1 MNSHFSRRV
10 VSATK
15 AARRPADQRMMGRAH
30 QRPAPRPF
38 PAGRVS
44 RGPVAG
50 LVAGISLL
58 AAPAIAQEAPQLTTD
73 NLWTFRQLSAPEWS
87 PNGQRIAFTVGEG
100 ETNSSAI
107 FIADVD
113 GTVRRLS
120 LRRTDDPDRSGEP
133 VMRTLLPEPWTPDG
147 GTLLYLAGGDIR
159 AADAGTGAARTLV
172 DFGATSPGYTPQQY
186 FNGPDP
192 VLSPDGSKLAYI
204 RESELWVLDLKGGGV
219 RQLTSSHG
227 EGWHNLQPRWSP
239 DGTKILYT
247 AQATDEQRRFRY
259 TDFSG
264 LIIGV
269 RFTLIGYGRVRLGVI
284 PATGGETTWL
294 GPPEGERYSLR
305 GGSGAYWSPDGNSV
319 AINWLSLDHTAREI
333 RIASPAT
340 GEVRTIWREEVDAW
354 ISPLAIWVA
363 WSPDSRRL
371 LFTSERTD
379 WNHVYTIDARADDPR
394 PLQITSGDFT
404 VTSNQVYDRFEVT
417 PVWSRGGRTILFP
430 SNEAGTPERHL
441 YEVPAAGGEWRRVTP
456 LPGVNLSSTPSPD
469 GSRVAYLH
477 SNHTALPE
485 LYVQEVDSDDP
496 LQLTSLAVP
505 AWLEEYRLRT
515 PEIVRFPSPD
525 DGSAVTGRI
534 FRPHGFD
541 AARKYPAVVFV
552 HGAGYAQSVFRG
564 WMRLDQTAFNRYLAQ
579 AGYVVLDV
587 DFRGSAGYGRKFRM
601 DVFDRL
607 GDVDVAD
614 VLGGVEFLRGLG
626 YVDMDRIGIWGH
638 SYGGFMVASALLR
651 SPETFAVG
659 VSSAP
664 VTDWERFFYL
674 APGYNEEHFGFPWEN
689 PEGTRRGSPITYAA
703 NLVRP
708 MLILSGIQ
716 DTMHL
721 DAAALV
727 NELLA
732 HGRTTFEWIFYPD
745 EAHGIQGPRARSDYY
760 RRIAEYLDRYLREE
774 PAER

>member
-1 MNSHFSRRV
+1 MMAATIVRGGR
-10 VSATK
+10 SAWRPFC
-15 AARRPADQRMMGRAH
+15 ALLERPASLA
-30 QRPAPRPF
+30 
-38 PAGRVS
+38 
-44 RGPVAG
+44 VA
-50 LVAGISLL
+50 ALL
-58 AAPAIAQEAPQLTTD
+58 AAGAGEATAQDGPRLTTD

-87 PNGQRIAFTVGEG
+87 PDGGTIAFTLTEG

-107 FIADVD
+107 YVVD
-113 GTVRRLS
+113 LEGEVRRLD
-120 LRRTDDPDRSGEP
+120 LPGGDVT
-133 VMRTLLPEPWTPDG
+133 RTLLPEPWTPDG
-147 GTLLYLAGGDIR
+147 NTLLYLAGGDIQ
-159 AADAGTGAARTLV
+159 AADVAGGSSRTVV

-192 VLSPDGSKLAYI
+192 VLSPDGSRLAYI
-204 RESELWVLDLKGGGV
+204 RESELWVLELTDGGV

-239 DGTKILYT
+239 DGARILYT

-269 RFTLIGYGRVRLGVI
+269 DFTLIGYGRVRLGVI
-284 PATGGETTWL
+284 PAEGGETTWL
-294 GPPEGERYSLR
+294 GPPDGERYSLR
-305 GGSGAYWSPDGNSV
+305 GGSQAHWSPDGRSV

-333 RIASPAT
+333 RIASPET
-340 GEVRTIWREEVDAW
+340 GEVRTIWREEVEAW
-354 ISPLAIWVA
+354 ISPLAIWIR
-363 WSPDSRRL
+363 WSPDSRQL
-371 LFTSERTD
+371 LFTSERDD
-379 WNHVYTIDARADDPR
+379 WNHVHVIDADGALHEPVQ
-394 PLQITSGDFT
+394 LTSGDFT
-404 VTSNQVYDRFEVT
+404 VTSNQVYDRFEIT
-417 PVWSRGGRTILFP
+417 PMWARGGRTILFP

-441 YEVPAAGGEWRRVTP
+441 YEVPVEGGEWRRVTP

-469 GSRVAYLH
+469 GSRVAYLY
-477 SNHTALPE
+477 SNLTALPE
-485 LYVQEVDSDDP
+485 LYVQEIDADQP
-496 LQLTSLAVP
+496 RRLTSLAIP
-505 AWLEEYRLRT
+505 EPLAGYRFRE
-515 PEIVRFPSPD
+515 PEIVRFPSAA
-525 DGSAVTGRI
+525 DGAAVTARVY
-534 FRPHGFD
+534 RPDGLD
-541 AARKYPAVVFV
+541 PARKYPAVVFV
-552 HGAGYAQSVFRG
+552 HGAGYAQSVFAG
-564 WMRLDQTAFNRYLAQ
+564 WMRLDQSAFNRYLAQ
-579 AGYVVLDV
+579 EGYVVLDV

-607 GDVDVAD
+607 GDIDVAD
-614 VLGGVEFLRGLG
+614 VLGGVEYLRGLG
-626 YVDMDRIGIWGH
+626 YVDMDRIGTWGH
-638 SYGGFMVASALLR
+638 SYGGFMVASSMLR
-651 SPETFAVG
+651 SPETFAAG

-689 PEGTRRGSPITYAA
+689 PEGTRRGSPITYAE

-745 EAHGIQGPRARSDYY
+745 EAHGIRGPRARSDYY
-760 RRIAEYLDRYLREE
+760 RRIAEYLDRYLKAGPTAASDR
-774 PAER
+774 

>member
-1 MNSHFSRRV
+1 MAGPAARGGRC
-10 VSATK
+10 
-15 AARRPADQRMMGRAH
+15 ARRPRLAPLGLPALRGRA
-30 QRPAPRPF
+30 
-38 PAGRVS
+38 
-44 RGPVAG
+44 
-50 LVAGISLL
+50 LL
-58 AAPAIAQEAPQLTTD
+58 AAAVLFTAGAGGTRAQDTRLTTD

-87 PNGQRIAFTVGEG
+87 PDGRHIAFTVGEP

-107 FIADVD
+107 FVANMD
-113 GTVRRLS
+113 GEVRRLS
-120 LRRTDDPDRSGEP
+120 LARPGAPEQAGQP

-147 GTLLYLAGGDIR
+147 SSVFYLAGGDIR
-159 AADAGTGAARTLV
+159 AVDASTGTARTVV

-204 RESELWVLDLKGGGV
+204 RESELWVLDLRDGGV

-239 DGTKILYT
+239 DGTRILYT

-269 RFTLIGYGRVRLGVI
+269 RFTLIGYGSVRLGVI
-284 PATGGETTWL
+284 PAAGGETTWL

-305 GGSGAYWSPDGNSV
+305 GGSRAHWSPDGNAV

-333 RIASPAT
+333 RIASPET

-354 ISPLAIWVA
+354 ISPLAIWLRWA
-363 WSPDSRRL
+363 PDSRRL

-379 WNHVYTIDARADDPR
+379 WNHVHVIEAHGTDPQ
-394 PLQITSGDFT
+394 PVQITSGNFT

-441 YEVPAAGGEWRRVTP
+441 YEVAAEGGQWRRVTP

-485 LYVQEVDSDDP
+485 LYVQEIDSGEP
-496 LQLTSLAVP
+496 RQLTSLAVP
-505 AWLEEYRLRT
+505 EWLERYRLRE
-515 PEIVRFPSPD
+515 PEIVRFASTD
-525 DGSAVTGRI
+525 DGDAVTGRI
-534 FRPHGFD
+534 FLPHGFD

-579 AGYVVLDV
+579 EGYVVLDV

-614 VLGGVEFLRGLG
+614 VLGGVEYLRDLG

-651 SPETFAVG
+651 SPETFAAG

-745 EAHGIQGPRARSDYY
+745 EAHGIRGPRTRSDYY

-774 PAER
+774 PVAVGSARR

>member
-1 MNSHFSRRV
+1 MSRR
-10 VSATK
+10 SGA
-15 AARRPADQRMMGRAH
+15 G
-30 QRPAPRPF
+30 
-38 PAGRVS
+38 PAGGGARAA
-44 RGPVAG
+44 AG
-50 LVAGISLL
+50 TVFAALAAGGMLFAGCAGGLAFL
-58 AAPAIAQEAPQLTTD
+58 AAPAFAQEAPRLTTD
-73 NLWTFRQLSAPEWS
+73 NLWTFRQLSAPEWAPDGRS
-87 PNGQRIAFTVGEG
+87 IAFTVGEA

-107 FIADVD
+107 FVADLD
-113 GTVRRLS
+113 GNVRRLS
-120 LRRTDDPDRSGEP
+120 LSRPGSPDLSGEP
-133 VMRTLLPEPWTPDG
+133 VTRTLLPEPWTPDG
-147 GTLLYLAGGDIR
+147 RTLLYLAGGDIH
-159 AADAGTGAARTLV
+159 AADARTGTTRTLV

-204 RESELWVLDLKGGGV
+204 RESELWVLDLENGGV
-219 RQLTSSHG
+219 SQLTSSHG

-239 DGTKILYT
+239 DGTKILYA
-247 AQATDEQRRFRY
+247 AQATDEQRRFRH

-269 RFTLIGYGRVRLGVI
+269 RFTLIGYGRVKLGVI
-284 PATGGETTWL
+284 PAEGGETTWL

-305 GGSGAYWSPDGNSV
+305 GGSKAHWSPDGNSV

-333 RIASPAT
+333 RIASPET
-340 GEVRTIWREEVDAW
+340 GEVRTIWHEDVDAW
-354 ISPLAIWVA
+354 ISPLAIWIR
-363 WSPDSRRL
+363 WSPDSGRL

-379 WNHVYTIDARADDPR
+379 WNHLYVIDAEGAAPE
-394 PLQITSGDFT
+394 PAQLTSGDFT

-417 PVWSRGGRTILFP
+417 PSWSRGGGGILFP
-430 SNEAGTPERHL
+430 SNEAGTPDRHL
-441 YEVPAAGGEWRRVTP
+441 YEVSAEGGERRRVTP
-456 LPGVNLSSTPSPD
+456 LPGVNLSATPSPD

-477 SNHTALPE
+477 SDHTALPE
-485 LYVQEVDSDDP
+485 LYVQEIDSGEP
-496 LQLTSLAVP
+496 RRLTSLAVP
-505 AWLEEYRLRT
+505 EWLDGYPLR
-515 PEIVRFPSPD
+515 EAEVVRFPSPD
-525 DGSAVTGRI
+525 DGSMVTGRLFLPDGI
-534 FRPHGFD
+534 DR
-541 AARKYPAVVFV
+541 AREHPAVVFV

-564 WMRLDQTAFNRYLAQ
+564 WLRLDQTAFNRYLAQ
-579 AGYVVLDV
+579 EGYVVLDV

-607 GDVDVAD
+607 GEVDVAD
-614 VLGGVEFLRGLG
+614 VLGGVEYLRDLD

-651 SPETFAVG
+651 SPETFAAG

-689 PEGTRRGSPITYAA
+689 PEGTRRGSPITYAE
-703 NLVRP
+703 NLIRP

-745 EAHGIQGPRARSDYY
+745 EAHGIRGPRARSDYY
-760 RRIAEYLDRYLREE
+760 RRIAEYLDRYLRTA
-774 PAER
+774 PAAASEG

>member
-1 MNSHFSRRV
+1 MM
-10 VSATK
+10 AGII
-15 AARRPADQRMMGRAH
+15 ARRGGRA
-30 QRPAPRPF
+30 
-38 PAGRVS
+38 
-44 RGPVAG
+44 RGPRRACLEFRASLRCPTFLAVVA
-50 LVAGISLL
+50 LL
-58 AAPAIAQEAPQLTTD
+58 AAEPGGATAQDTPRLTTD

-87 PNGQRIAFTVGEG
+87 PDGTNIAFTVTEG

-107 FIADVD
+107 YLADQA
-113 GTVRRLS
+113 GGIRRLA
-120 LRRTDDPDRSGEP
+120 LSGGD
-133 VMRTLLPEPWTPDG
+133 VMRTLLPDPWTPDG
-147 GTLLYLAGGDIR
+147 TTLLYLAGGDIH
-159 AADAGTGAARTLV
+159 AADVAGGSSRTLV

-204 RESELWVLDLKGGGV
+204 RESELWVLDLKDGGV

-239 DGTKILYT
+239 DGTRILYT

-269 RFTLIGYGRVRLGVI
+269 DFTLIGYGRVRLGVI
-284 PATGGETTWL
+284 AADGGETMWL
-294 GPPEGERYSLR
+294 GSPEGERYSLR
-305 GGSGAYWSPDGNSV
+305 GGSQALWSPDGSSV

-333 RIASPAT
+333 RIASPET

-354 ISPLAIWVA
+354 ISPLAIWIRWA
-363 WSPDSRRL
+363 PDSRRL
-371 LFTSERTD
+371 VFTSERTD
-379 WNHVYTIDARADDPR
+379 WNHVYVIDVHGSDPE
-394 PLQITSGDFT
+394 PAQLTSGAFT

-441 YEVPAAGGEWRRVTP
+441 YEVSADGGERRRVTP

-469 GSRVAYLH
+469 GSHVAYLY

-485 LYVQEVDSDDP
+485 LYVQEIDSGEP
-496 LQLTSLAVP
+496 RQLTTLAVP
-505 AWLEEYRLRT
+505 EWLAGYQLRE
-515 PEIVRFPSPD
+515 PEVVRFPSAGD
-525 DGSAVTGRI
+525 DAEVTARI
-534 FRPHGFD
+534 FRPPGFD
-541 AARKYPAVVFV
+541 PASQYPAVVFV

-564 WMRLDQTAFNRYLAQ
+564 WMRMDQPAFNRYLAQ
-579 AGYVVLDV
+579 EGYVVLDV
-587 DFRGSAGYGRKFRM
+587 DFRGSAGYGRRFRM

-607 GDVDVAD
+607 GDIDVAD
-614 VLGGVEFLRGLG
+614 VLGGVEYLRGLG
-626 YVDMDRIGIWGH
+626 YVDMERIGTWGH
-638 SYGGFMVASALLR
+638 SYGGFMVASSLLR
-651 SPETFAVG
+651 SPETFAAG

-727 NELLA
+727 NELLR

-745 EAHGIQGPRARSDYY
+745 EAHGIRGPQARSDYF
-760 RRIAEYLDRYLREE
+760 RRIAEYLDRHLTATPGTASDR
-774 PAER
+774 

>member
-1 MNSHFSRRV
+1 
-10 VSATK
+10 
-15 AARRPADQRMMGRAH
+15 MMAGRA
-30 QRPAPRPF
+30 
-38 PAGRVS
+38 
-44 RGPVAG
+44 
-50 LVAGISLL
+50 LL
-58 AAPAIAQEAPQLTTD
+58 AAAVLFAAGAGGTRAQDARLTTD

-87 PNGQRIAFTVGEG
+87 PDGRHIAFTVGEP

-107 FIADVD
+107 FVATPD
-113 GTVRRLS
+113 GEIRRLS
-120 LRRTDDPDRSGEP
+120 LARRGAPEQAGEP

-147 GTLLYLAGGDIR
+147 ASVFYLAGGDIR
-159 AADAGTGAARTLV
+159 AADARTGAARTVV

-204 RESELWVLDLKGGGV
+204 RESELWVLDLEDGGV

-284 PATGGETTWL
+284 PAGGGETTWL

-305 GGSGAYWSPDGNSV
+305 GGSRAHWSPDGNAV

-333 RIASPAT
+333 RIASPGT
-340 GEVRTIWREEVDAW
+340 GEVRTLWREEVDAW
-354 ISPLAIWVA
+354 ISPLAIWLRWA
-363 WSPDSRRL
+363 PDARRL

-379 WNHVYTIDARADDPR
+379 WNHVHVIEAHGTDPQ
-394 PLQITSGDFT
+394 PVQITSGDFT

-441 YEVPAAGGEWRRVTP
+441 YEVPAEGGEWRRVTP

-485 LYVQEVDSDDP
+485 LYVQEIDSGEP
-496 LQLTSLAVP
+496 RQLTFLAVP
-505 AWLEEYRLRT
+505 EWLEEYRLRE

-525 DGSAVTGRI
+525 DGSTVTGRI
-534 FRPHGFD
+534 FLPHGFD
-541 AARKYPAVVFV
+541 GTRKYPAVVFV

-579 AGYVVLDV
+579 EGYVVLDI

-614 VLGGVEFLRGLG
+614 VLGGVEYLRDLG

-651 SPETFAVG
+651 SPETFAAG

-732 HGRTTFEWIFYPD
+732 HGRNTFEWIFYPD
-745 EAHGIQGPRARSDYY
+745 EAHGIRGPRTRADYY

-774 PAER
+774 AAVAGSARH

>member
-1 MNSHFSRRV
+1 MRGRSGTGRI
-10 VSATK
+10 
-15 AARRPADQRMMGRAH
+15 ARTIAGTVIRALTGGGV
-30 QRPAPRPF
+30 F
-38 PAGRVS
+38 F
-44 RGPVAG
+44 
-50 LVAGISLL
+50 AGIGVAFL
-58 AAPAIAQEAPQLTTD
+58 AAPAFAQEAPRLTTD
-73 NLWTFRQLSAPEWS
+73 NLWTFRQLSAPEWAPDGRS
-87 PNGQRIAFTVGEG
+87 IAFTVGEG
-100 ETNSSAI
+100 ETNSSAV
-107 FIADVD
+107 FVADLD
-113 GTVRRLS
+113 GNVRRLS
-120 LRRTDDPDRSGEP
+120 LSRPGTPDRPGEA
-133 VMRTLLPEPWTPDG
+133 VTRTLLPEPWTPDG
-147 GTLLYLAGGDIR
+147 RTLLYLAGGDIH
-159 AADAGTGAARTLV
+159 AADARTGTTRTLV

-204 RESELWVLDLKGGGV
+204 RESELWVLDLENGGV
-219 RQLTSSHG
+219 SQLTSSHG

-239 DGTKILYT
+239 DGTKILYA
-247 AQATDEQRRFRY
+247 AQATDEQRRFRH

-284 PATGGETTWL
+284 PAEGGETTWL

-305 GGSGAYWSPDGNSV
+305 GGSQAHWSPDGSSV
-319 AINWLSLDHTAREI
+319 AVNWLSLDHTAREI
-333 RIASPAT
+333 RIASPET
-340 GEVRTIWREEVDAW
+340 GEVRTIWHEEVDAW
-354 ISPLAIWVA
+354 ISPLAIWMG

-379 WNHVYTIDARADDPR
+379 WNHVYVIDADGADPQ
-394 PLQITSGDFT
+394 PVQLTSGDFT

-417 PVWSRGGRTILFP
+417 PVWSRGGSTILFP

-441 YEVPAAGGEWRRVTP
+441 YEVSAEGGERRRVTP
-456 LPGVNLSSTPSPD
+456 LPGVNLSATPSPD

-477 SNHTALPE
+477 SDHTALPE
-485 LYVQEVDSDDP
+485 LYVQEIDSSEP
-496 LQLTSLAVP
+496 RRLTSLAVP
-505 AWLEEYRLRT
+505 EWLNGYPLR
-515 PEIVRFPSPD
+515 EAEVVRFPSPD
-525 DGSAVTGRI
+525 DGSTVTGRLFLPDGI
-534 FRPHGFD
+534 DR
-541 AARKYPAVVFV
+541 ARRHPAIVFV

-564 WMRLDQTAFNRYLAQ
+564 WLRLDQTAFNRYLAQ
-579 AGYVVLDV
+579 EGYVVLDV

-607 GDVDVAD
+607 GEVDVAD
-614 VLGGVEFLRGLG
+614 VLGGVEYLRDLD

-651 SPETFAVG
+651 SPETFAAG

-689 PEGTRRGSPITYAA
+689 PEGTRRGSPITYAE
-703 NLVRP
+703 NLIRP

-745 EAHGIQGPRARSDYY
+745 EAHGIRGPRARADYY
-760 RRIAEYLDRYLREE
+760 RRIAEYLDRYLRTAPT
-774 PAER
+774 PASGG

>member
-1 MNSHFSRRV
+1 
-10 VSATK
+10 
-15 AARRPADQRMMGRAH
+15 MMAGRA
-30 QRPAPRPF
+30 
-38 PAGRVS
+38 
-44 RGPVAG
+44 
-50 LVAGISLL
+50 LL
-58 AAPAIAQEAPQLTTD
+58 AAAVLFAAGAGGTRAQDAGRLTID

-87 PNGQRIAFTVGEG
+87 PDGRRIAFTVGEP

-107 FIADVD
+107 FVANPD
-113 GTVRRLS
+113 GEIRRLS
-120 LRRTDDPDRSGEP
+120 LARPGTPDQAGEP

-147 GTLLYLAGGDIR
+147 ASVFYLAGGDIR
-159 AADAGTGAARTLV
+159 AADASTGTARTVV

-192 VLSPDGSKLAYI
+192 VLSPDGSMLAYI
-204 RESELWVLDLKGGGV
+204 RESELWVLDLEDGGV
-219 RQLTSSHG
+219 RQLTSTHG

-239 DGTKILYT
+239 DGTKILYA
-247 AQATDEQRRFRY
+247 AQATDEQRRFRH

-284 PATGGETTWL
+284 PAAGGETTWL

-305 GGSGAYWSPDGNSV
+305 GGSRAHWSPDGNAV

-333 RIASPAT
+333 RIASPET

-354 ISPLAIWVA
+354 ISPLAIWLRWA
-363 WSPDSRRL
+363 PDARRL

-379 WNHVYTIDARADDPR
+379 WNHVHVIEAHGTDPQ
-394 PLQITSGDFT
+394 PVQITSGDFT

-441 YEVPAAGGEWRRVTP
+441 YEVAAEGGEWRRVTP

-485 LYVQEVDSDDP
+485 LYVQEIDSGEP
-496 LQLTSLAVP
+496 RQLTFLAVP
-505 AWLEEYRLRT
+505 EWLEGYRLRE

-525 DGSAVTGRI
+525 DGSTVTGRM
-534 FRPHGFD
+534 FLPHGFD
-541 AARKYPAVVFV
+541 ATRKYPAVVFV

-579 AGYVVLDV
+579 EGYVVLDV

-614 VLGGVEFLRGLG
+614 VLGGVEYLRELG

-651 SPETFAVG
+651 SPETFAAG

-745 EAHGIQGPRARSDYY
+745 EAHGIRGPRTRSDYY

-774 PAER
+774 PGSARH

>member
-1 MNSHFSRRV
+1 
-10 VSATK
+10 
-15 AARRPADQRMMGRAH
+15 MMGRAH
-30 QRPAPRPF
+30 QRPALRPF
-38 PAGRVS
+38 RAGRVF

-50 LVAGISLL
+50 LAAGFSLL

-496 LQLTSLAVP
+496 RQLTSLAVP
-505 AWLEEYRLRT
+505 AWLEAYRLRT

>member
-1 MNSHFSRRV
+1 MMVRTIARGGSRAWLPGR
-10 VSATK
+10 AWPG
-15 AARRPADQRMMGRAH
+15 RPA
-30 QRPAPRPF
+30 
-38 PAGRVS
+38 
-44 RGPVAG
+44 
-50 LVAGISLL
+50 LL
-58 AAPAIAQEAPQLTTD
+58 ATVALLATGTGGATAQDASRLTTD

-87 PNGQRIAFTVGEG
+87 PNGERIAFTVGEG

-107 FIADVD
+107 YLADLD
-113 GTVRRLS
+113 GNVRRLS
-120 LRRTDDPDRSGEP
+120 LSGEA

-147 GTLLYLAGGDIR
+147 STILYLAGGDIH
-159 AADAGTGAARTLV
+159 AADMSAGSSRILV

-204 RESELWVLDLKGGGV
+204 RESELWVLDLKDGGV

-239 DGTKILYT
+239 DGSRILYA

-259 TDFSG
+259 TDFSE

-269 RFTLIGYGRVRLGVI
+269 TFTLIGYGRVRLGVI
-284 PATGGETTWL
+284 PAEGGETTWL
-294 GPPEGERYSLR
+294 GPSEGERYSLR
-305 GGSGAYWSPDGNSV
+305 GGSRAYWSPDGRSV
-319 AINWLSLDHTAREI
+319 AINWLSLDHTAREV
-333 RIASPAT
+333 RVASPET
-340 GEVRTIWREEVDAW
+340 GEVRTIWHEEVDAW
-354 ISPLAIWVA
+354 ISPLAIWLQ
-363 WSPDSRRL
+363 WSPDSRQL
-371 LFTSERTD
+371 LFTSERDD
-379 WNHVYTIDARADDPR
+379 WNHVYVIDAAGSGDEPVQ
-394 PLQITSGDFT
+394 LTSGSFT

-417 PVWSRGGRTILFP
+417 PVWSRGGSTILFP

-441 YEVPAAGGEWRRVTP
+441 YEVPVEGGEWRRVTP

-469 GSRVAYLH
+469 GSHVAYLH

-485 LYVQEVDSDDP
+485 LYVQEIDSGEP
-496 LQLTSLAVP
+496 RQLTSLAVP
-505 AWLEEYRLRT
+505 EWLQGYRLRE
-515 PEIVRFPSPD
+515 PEIVRFPSAGDGAEVTARVYRPD
-525 DGSAVTGRI
+525 NLD
-534 FRPHGFD
+534 P
-541 AARKYPAVVFV
+541 ARQYPAVVFV

-564 WMRLDQTAFNRYLAQ
+564 WMRLDQPAFNRYLAQ
-579 AGYVVLDV
+579 EGYVVLDV

-607 GDVDVAD
+607 GEIDVAD
-614 VLGGVEFLRGLG
+614 VLGGVEYLRGLG
-626 YVDMDRIGIWGH
+626 YVDMDRIGTWGH
-638 SYGGFMVASALLR
+638 SYGGFMVSSSMLR
-651 SPETFAVG
+651 SPETFAAG

-689 PEGTRRGSPITYAA
+689 PEGTRRGSPITYAE

-745 EAHGIQGPRARSDYY
+745 EAHGIRGPRARSDYY
-760 RRIAEYLDRYLREE
+760 RRIDEYLARYLLVAPGAASDR
-774 PAER
+774 

>member
-1 MNSHFSRRV
+1 MSRRTG
-10 VSATK
+10 A
-15 AARRPADQRMMGRAH
+15 G
-30 QRPAPRPF
+30 
-38 PAGRVS
+38 PAGGGS
-44 RGPVAG
+44 RAAAATVLAALAAGGVFFAGSGIGVAF
-50 LVAGISLL
+50 L
-58 AAPAIAQEAPQLTTD
+58 AAPAFAQEAPRLTTD
-73 NLWTFRQLSAPEWS
+73 NLWTFRQLSAPEWAPDGRS
-87 PNGQRIAFTVGEG
+87 IAFTVGEA

-107 FIADVD
+107 FVAGLD
-113 GTVRRLS
+113 GSVRRLS
-120 LRRTDDPDRSGEP
+120 LSRPGTPDRPGEALS
-133 VMRTLLPEPWTPDG
+133 RTLLPEPWTPDG
-147 GTLLYLAGGDIR
+147 RTLLYLAGGDIH
-159 AADAGTGAARTLV
+159 AADARTGTTRTLV
-172 DFGATSPGYTPQQY
+172 DFGATSPGHTPQQY

-204 RESELWVLDLKGGGV
+204 RESELWVLDLENGGV
-219 RQLTSSHG
+219 GQLTSSHG

-239 DGTKILYT
+239 DGTKILYA
-247 AQATDEQRRFRY
+247 AQATDEQRRFRH

-269 RFTLIGYGRVRLGVI
+269 RFTLIGYGRVKLGVI
-284 PATGGETTWL
+284 PAEGGETTWL

-305 GGSGAYWSPDGNSV
+305 GGSQAHWSPDGSSV

-333 RIASPAT
+333 RIASPET

-354 ISPLAIWVA
+354 ISPLAIWME
-363 WSPDSRRL
+363 WSPDSGRL

-379 WNHVYTIDARADDPR
+379 WNHVYVIDAEGTDPQ
-394 PLQITSGDFT
+394 PVQLTSGDFT

-417 PVWSRGGRTILFP
+417 PSWSRGGSTILFP

-441 YEVPAAGGEWRRVTP
+441 YEVSVAGGERRRVTP
-456 LPGVNLSSTPSPD
+456 LPGVNLSSTPSPN
-469 GSRVAYLH
+469 GSHVAYLH
-477 SNHTALPE
+477 SDHTALPE
-485 LYVQEVDSDDP
+485 LYVQEIDSSEP
-496 LQLTSLAVP
+496 RRLTSLAVP
-505 AWLEEYRLRT
+505 EWLNGYPLR
-515 PEIVRFPSPD
+515 EAEVVRFPSPD
-525 DGSAVTGRI
+525 DGSAVTGRLFLPDGI
-534 FRPHGFD
+534 DR
-541 AARKYPAVVFV
+541 AREHPAIVFV

-564 WMRLDQTAFNRYLAQ
+564 WLRLDQTAFNRYLAQ
-579 AGYVVLDV
+579 EGYVVLDV

-607 GDVDVAD
+607 GEVDVAD
-614 VLGGVEFLRGLG
+614 VLGGVEYLRDLD

-651 SPETFAVG
+651 SPETFAAG

-689 PEGTRRGSPITYAA
+689 PEGTRRGSPLTYAE
-703 NLVRP
+703 NLIRP

-745 EAHGIQGPRARSDYY
+745 EAHGIRGPRARADYY
-760 RRIAEYLDRYLREE
+760 RRIAEYLDRYLRTA
-774 PAER
+774 PAAASEG

>member
-1 MNSHFSRRV
+1 MR
-10 VSATK
+10 AGTYI
-15 AARRPADQRMMGRAH
+15 RPTL
-30 QRPAPRPF
+30 RPF
-38 PAGRVS
+38 RRGRVS
-44 RGPVAG
+44 RG
-50 LVAGISLL
+50 LVAGAVAGILL
-58 AAPAIAQEAPQLTTD
+58 SAAPALGQEAPRLTTD

-87 PNGQRIAFTVGEG
+87 PDGRQIAFTLGEG

-107 FIADVD
+107 FIAEVD
-113 GTVRRLS
+113 GSVRRLS
-120 LRRTDDPDRSGEP
+120 LSRPGTPDRP
-133 VMRTLLPEPWTPDG
+133 ADAVMRTLLAEPWTPDG
-147 GTLLYLAGGDIR
+147 RTLLYMAGGDIH
-159 AADAGTGAARTLV
+159 AADANTGAARTLV

-204 RESELWVLDLKGGGV
+204 RESELWVLDLKDGGV

-227 EGWHNLQPRWSP
+227 DGWHNLQPRWSP

-247 AQATDEQRRFRY
+247 AQATDEQRRFRH

-269 RFTLIGYGRVRLGVI
+269 KFTLIGYGRVRLGVI
-284 PATGGETTWL
+284 AADGGETTWL
-294 GPPEGERYSLR
+294 GPPKGERYSLR
-305 GGSGAYWSPDGNSV
+305 GGSRAHWSPDGNAV

-333 RIASPAT
+333 RIASPET
-340 GEVRTIWREEVDAW
+340 GEIRTIWREDVDAW
-354 ISPLAIWVA
+354 ISPLAIWVE
-363 WSPDSRRL
+363 WSPDSRHL

-379 WNHVYTIDARADDPR
+379 WNHVYTIDAHADDPR
-394 PLQITSGDFT
+394 PVQVTSGNFT

-417 PVWSRGGRTILFP
+417 PVWSRSGRTILFP

-456 LPGVNLSSTPSPD
+456 LPGVNLSSTLSPD

-485 LYVQEVDSDDP
+485 LYVQEIDSGEP
-496 LQLTSLAVP
+496 RQLTSLAVP
-505 AWLEEYRLRT
+505 EWLVGYRLREA
-515 PEIVRFPSPD
+515 EIVRFPSPD

-541 AARKYPAVVFV
+541 AAREYPAVVFV

-579 AGYVVLDV
+579 EGYVVLDI

-614 VLGGVEFLRGLG
+614 VLGGVQFLRGLE

-651 SPETFAVG
+651 SPETFAAG

-745 EAHGIQGPRARSDYY
+745 EAHGIRGPRARSDYY
-760 RRIAEYLDRYLREE
+760 RRIAEYLDRYLRAE
-774 PAER
+774 PAAASDSGGAP

>member
-1 MNSHFSRRV
+1 M
-10 VSATK
+10 
-15 AARRPADQRMMGRAH
+15 RPAL
-30 QRPAPRPF
+30 RPLHS
-38 PAGRVS
+38 GRVS
-44 RGPVAG
+44 RG
-50 LVAGISLL
+50 LVACVAAGILIS
-58 AAPAIAQEAPQLTTD
+58 AAPALGQEAPRLTTD

-87 PNGQRIAFTVGEG
+87 PDGRQIAFTLGEG

-107 FIADVD
+107 FIAEVD
-113 GTVRRLS
+113 GSVRRLS
-120 LRRTDDPDRSGEP
+120 LSRPGTPDRP
-133 VMRTLLPEPWTPDG
+133 ADAVMRTLLPEPWTPDG
-147 GTLLYLAGGDIR
+147 RTLLYMAGGDIH
-159 AADAGTGAARTLV
+159 AADANTGAARTLV

-204 RESELWVLDLKGGGV
+204 RESELWVLDLKDGGV

-227 EGWHNLQPRWSP
+227 DGWHNLQPNWSP

-284 PATGGETTWL
+284 AADGGETTWL

-305 GGSGAYWSPDGNSV
+305 GGSRAHWSPDGNAV

-333 RIASPAT
+333 RIASPVT
-340 GEVRTIWREEVDAW
+340 GEVRTIWREDVEAW
-354 ISPLAIWVA
+354 ISPLAIWVG
-363 WSPDSRRL
+363 WSPDSRHL

-404 VTSNQVYDRFEVT
+404 VTSNQVYDRSEVT

-469 GSRVAYLH
+469 GSRLAYLH

-485 LYVQEVDSDDP
+485 LYVQETESGEP
-496 LQLTSLAVP
+496 RQLTTLAVP
-505 AWLEEYRLRT
+505 EWLEGYRLRE

-525 DGSAVTGRI
+525 DGSAVTARV

-579 AGYVVLDV
+579 EGYVVLDI

-614 VLGGVEFLRGLG
+614 VLGGVEYLRSLD

-651 SPETFAVG
+651 SPETFAAG

-689 PEGTRRGSPITYAA
+689 PDGTRRGSPITYAA

-745 EAHGIQGPRARSDYY
+745 EAHGIRGPRARSDYY
-760 RRIAEYLDRYLREE
+760 RRIAEYLDRYLSAE
-774 PAER
+774 PAAASDSGGPP

>member
-1 MNSHFSRRV
+1 MLPGCRF
-10 VSATK
+10 
-15 AARRPADQRMMGRAH
+15 
-30 QRPAPRPF
+30 
-38 PAGRVS
+38 
-44 RGPVAG
+44 
-50 LVAGISLL
+50 LL
-58 AAPAIAQEAPQLTTD
+58 AASALLATGVDAATAQDTPLLTTD

-87 PNGQRIAFTVGEG
+87 PDGASIAFTVTEG

-107 FIADVD
+107 HITDLD
-113 GTVRRLS
+113 GDVRRLP
-120 LRRTDDPDRSGEP
+120 LPGD

-147 GTLLYLAGGDIR
+147 TTLLYLAGGDIH
-159 AADAGTGAARTLV
+159 AADVAAGSSRTLV

-204 RESELWVLDLKGGGV
+204 RESELWVLDLRDGGV

-227 EGWHNLQPRWSP
+227 EGWHNMQPRWSP
-239 DGTKILYT
+239 DGTRILYT

-259 TDFSG
+259 SDFSG
-264 LIIGV
+264 LIIDV
-269 RFTLIGYGRVRLGVI
+269 DFTLIGYGRVRLGVI
-284 PATGGETTWL
+284 PADGGTTTWL
-294 GPPEGERYSLR
+294 GSPDGERYSLR
-305 GGSGAYWSPDGNSV
+305 GGSQALWSPDGSSV
-319 AINWLSLDHTAREI
+319 AINWLSLDHAAREI
-333 RIASPAT
+333 RIASPET
-340 GEVRTIWREEVDAW
+340 GEVRTIWREEVDSW
-354 ISPLAIWVA
+354 ISPLAIWIH

-379 WNHVYTIDARADDPR
+379 WNHVYVIDADATGSVAE
-394 PLQITSGDFT
+394 PLQLTSGSFT

-417 PVWSRGGRTILFP
+417 PVWSRGGSTILFP

-441 YEVPAAGGEWRRVTP
+441 YEVPMDGGEWRLVTP
-456 LPGVNLSSTPSPD
+456 LRGVHLSSTPSPD
-469 GSRVAYLH
+469 GSRVAYLY

-485 LYVQEVDSDDP
+485 LYVQEIDSGEP
-496 LQLTSLAVP
+496 RRLTNLAVP
-505 AWLEEYRLRT
+505 EWLEGYQLQE
-515 PEIVRFPSPD
+515 PEIVHFPSAA
-525 DGSAVTGRI
+525 DGAEVTARL
-534 FRPHGFD
+534 FRPAGFD
-541 AARKYPAVVFV
+541 PARQYPAVVFV

-564 WMRLDQTAFNRYLAQ
+564 WMRLDQPAFNRYLAQ
-579 AGYVVLDV
+579 EGYVVLDV

-607 GDVDVAD
+607 GDIDVAD
-614 VLGGVEFLRGLG
+614 VLGGVEYLRGVG
-626 YVDMDRIGIWGH
+626 YVDMERIGTWGH
-638 SYGGFMVASALLR
+638 SYGGFMVASSLLR

-727 NELLA
+727 NELLR
-732 HGRTTFEWIFYPD
+732 HGRTTFDWIFYPD
-745 EAHGIQGPRARSDYY
+745 EAHGIRGPQARSDYF
-760 RRIAEYLDRYLREE
+760 RRIAEYLDRHLTAAPGTASDR
-774 PAER
+774 

>member
-1 MNSHFSRRV
+1 
-10 VSATK
+10 
-15 AARRPADQRMMGRAH
+15 MMGRAH

-485 LYVQEVDSDDP
+485 LYVQEVDSDAP

-541 AARKYPAVVFV
+541 AASKYPAVVFV

>member
-1 MNSHFSRRV
+1 MMGGNIVRRGH
-10 VSATK
+10 
-15 AARRPADQRMMGRAH
+15 AAWRPLRALPSRPA
-30 QRPAPRPF
+30 
-38 PAGRVS
+38 
-44 RGPVAG
+44 
-50 LVAGISLL
+50 LL
-58 AAPAIAQEAPQLTTD
+58 AAAALLAAGAAGATAQDGLRLTTD

-87 PNGQRIAFTVGEG
+87 PDGSTIAFTVTEG

-107 FIADVD
+107 HVTDLD
-113 GTVRRLS
+113 GNVRRLD
-120 LRRTDDPDRSGEP
+120 LSGGD
-133 VMRTLLPEPWTPDG
+133 VTRTLLPEPWTPDG
-147 GTLLYLAGGDIR
+147 STLLYLAGGDIHAGDV
-159 AADAGTGAARTLV
+159 AAGSSRTLV

-192 VLSPDGSKLAYI
+192 VLSPDGSRLAYI
-204 RESELWVLDLKGGGV
+204 RESELWVLDLKDGGV

-239 DGTKILYT
+239 DGTRILYT
-247 AQATDEQRRFRY
+247 AQATDEQRRFRH

-269 RFTLIGYGRVRLGVI
+269 NFTLIGYGRVRLGVI
-284 PATGGETTWL
+284 PAEGGETTWM
-294 GPPEGERYSLR
+294 GSPEGERYSLR
-305 GGSGAYWSPDGNSV
+305 GGSQAYWSPDGESV

-333 RIASPAT
+333 RIASPET
-340 GEVRTIWREEVDAW
+340 GEMRTIWREEVEAW
-354 ISPLAIWVA
+354 ISPLAIWIR
-363 WSPDSRRL
+363 WSPDSEQL
-371 LFTSERTD
+371 LFTSEQDD
-379 WNHVYTIDARADDPR
+379 WNHVYVIDAAGDGTEAAQ
-394 PLQITSGDFT
+394 LTSGSFT

-417 PVWSRGGRTILFP
+417 PVWSRGGTTILFP

-441 YEVPAAGGEWRRVTP
+441 YEVAADGGERRRVTP

-485 LYVQEVDSDDP
+485 LYVQGIDSGEP
-496 LQLTSLAVP
+496 RQLTSLAVP
-505 AWLEEYRLRT
+505 EWLDGYRLRE
-515 PEIVRFPSPD
+515 PEIVRFPSATDGAVVTARVYRPD
-525 DGSAVTGRI
+525 GLD
-534 FRPHGFD
+534 P
-541 AARKYPAVVFV
+541 ARKYPAVVFV

-564 WMRLDQTAFNRYLAQ
+564 WMRLDQSAFNRYLAQ
-579 AGYVVLDV
+579 EGYVVLDV

-607 GDVDVAD
+607 GEIDVAD
-614 VLGGVEFLRGLG
+614 VLGGVEYLRGLG
-626 YVDMDRIGIWGH
+626 YIDMDRIGTWGH
-638 SYGGFMVASALLR
+638 SYGGFMVASSMLR
-651 SPETFAVG
+651 SPETFAAG

-689 PEGTRRGSPITYAA
+689 PEGTRRGSPITYAE
-703 NLVRP
+703 NLIRP

-732 HGRTTFEWIFYPD
+732 HGRTSFEWIFYPD
-745 EAHGIQGPRARSDYY
+745 EAHGIRGPRARSDYY
-760 RRIAEYLDRYLREE
+760 RRIADYLDRYLLAA
-774 PAER
+774 PGTALDH

>member
-1 MNSHFSRRV
+1 
-10 VSATK
+10 
-15 AARRPADQRMMGRAH
+15 
-30 QRPAPRPF
+30 
-38 PAGRVS
+38 
-44 RGPVAG
+44 
-50 LVAGISLL
+50 
-58 AAPAIAQEAPQLTTD
+58 
-73 NLWTFRQLSAPEWS
+73 
-87 PNGQRIAFTVGEG
+87 
-100 ETNSSAI
+100 
-107 FIADVD
+107 
-113 GTVRRLS
+113 
-120 LRRTDDPDRSGEP
+120 
-133 VMRTLLPEPWTPDG
+133 MRTLLPEPWTPDG
-147 GTLLYLAGGDIR
+147 RTLLYLAGGDIR
-159 AADAGTGAARTLV
+159 AADAGTGTSRTLV

-192 VLSPDGSKLAYI
+192 VLSPDGSMLAYI

-319 AINWLSLDHTAREI
+319 AINWLALDHRAREI
-333 RIASPAT
+333 RIASPET
-340 GEVRTIWREEVDAW
+340 GEVRTIWREDVDAW
-354 ISPLAIWVA
+354 ISPLAIWVG

-417 PVWSRGGRTILFP
+417 PVWSRNGRTILFP

-441 YEVPAAGGEWRRVTP
+441 YEVPAEGGEWRRVTP

-496 LQLTSLAVP
+496 RQLTSLAVP
-505 AWLEEYRLRT
+505 AWLEGYRLRA

-525 DGSAVTGRI
+525 DDSAVTGRI

-552 HGAGYAQSVFRG
+552 HGAGYAQSVFGG

-651 SPETFAVG
+651 SPETFAAG

-689 PEGTRRGSPITYAA
+689 PEGTRRGSPLTYAA

-774 PAER
+774 PAAASDIVGSP

>member
-1 MNSHFSRRV
+1 M
-10 VSATK
+10 T
-15 AARRPADQRMMGRAH
+15 ARDTARSET
-30 QRPAPRPF
+30 
-38 PAGRVS
+38 S
-44 RGPVAG
+44 RGLVAG
-50 LVAGISLL
+50 VAAGISLL

-87 PNGQRIAFTVGEG
+87 PDGHRIAFTVGEG

-120 LRRTDDPDRSGEP
+120 LTRADGPDRPGEP
-133 VMRTLLPEPWTPDG
+133 VTRTLLPEPWTPDG
-147 GTLLYLAGGDIR
+147 GTLLYLAGGDIH
-159 AADAGTGAARTLV
+159 AADAGTGAAHTLV

-204 RESELWVLDLKGGGV
+204 RESELWVLDLKRGGV

-227 EGWHNLQPRWSP
+227 DGWHNLQPSWSP
-239 DGTKILYT
+239 DGTRILYT

-305 GGSGAYWSPDGNSV
+305 GGSRAYWSPDGNAV

-340 GEVRTIWREEVDAW
+340 GEVRTIWREDVDAW
-354 ISPLAIWVA
+354 ISPLAIWVG

-441 YEVPAAGGEWRRVTP
+441 YEVPAEGGEWRRVTP

-477 SNHTALPE
+477 SNDTALPE

-496 LQLTSLAVP
+496 RQLTSLAVP
-505 AWLEEYRLRT
+505 AWLEGYRLRA

-564 WMRLDQTAFNRYLAQ
+564 WVRLDQTAFNRYLAQ

-587 DFRGSAGYGRKFRM
+587 DFRGSAGYGRKFRT

-651 SPETFAVG
+651 SPETFAAG

-760 RRIAEYLDRYLREE
+760 RRIAEYLDRYLRQDA
-774 PAER
+774 PGSARH

>member
-1 MNSHFSRRV
+1 
-10 VSATK
+10 
-15 AARRPADQRMMGRAH
+15 MMGRAH

>member
-1 MNSHFSRRV
+1 MICLHV
-10 VSATK
+10 Q
-15 AARRPADQRMMGRAH
+15 PEHQRMMGGNIVRKGHAAWRPLRALPG
-30 QRPAPRPF
+30 RPA
-38 PAGRVS
+38 
-44 RGPVAG
+44 
-50 LVAGISLL
+50 LL
-58 AAPAIAQEAPQLTTD
+58 AAAALLAVGAGGATAQDGPRLTTD

-87 PNGQRIAFTVGEG
+87 PDGGRIAFTVTEG
-100 ETNSSAI
+100 DTNSSAI
-107 FIADVD
+107 YVVD
-113 GTVRRLS
+113 LEGEVRRLD
-120 LRRTDDPDRSGEP
+120 LPGGDVT
-133 VMRTLLPEPWTPDG
+133 RTLLPEPWTPDG
-147 GTLLYLAGGDIR
+147 GSLLYLAGGDIHAGDV
-159 AADAGTGAARTLV
+159 AAGSSRTLV

-192 VLSPDGSKLAYI
+192 VLSPDGTRLAYI
-204 RESELWVLDLKGGGV
+204 RESELWVLDLTDGGV

-239 DGTKILYT
+239 DGTRILYT
-247 AQATDEQRRFRY
+247 AQATDEQRRFRH

-269 RFTLIGYGRVRLGVI
+269 NFTLIGYGRVRLGVI
-284 PATGGETTWL
+284 PAEGGETTWM
-294 GPPEGERYSLR
+294 GSPEGERYSLR
-305 GGSGAYWSPDGNSV
+305 GGSQAYWSPDGESV

-333 RIASPAT
+333 RIASPET
-340 GEVRTIWREEVDAW
+340 GEMRTIWREEVEAW
-354 ISPLAIWVA
+354 ISPLAIWIR
-363 WSPDSRRL
+363 WSPDSERL
-371 LFTSERTD
+371 LFTSERDD
-379 WNHVYTIDARADDPR
+379 WNHVYVIDAAGEGAEAAQ
-394 PLQITSGDFT
+394 LTSGSFT

-417 PVWSRGGRTILFP
+417 PVWSRGGTTILFP

-441 YEVPAAGGEWRRVTP
+441 YEVAAGGGERRRVTP

-469 GSRVAYLH
+469 GAHVAYLH

-485 LYVQEVDSDDP
+485 LYVQGIDSGEP
-496 LQLTSLAVP
+496 RQLTSLAVP
-505 AWLEEYRLRT
+505 EWLDGYRLRE
-515 PEIVRFPSPD
+515 PEIVRFPSAADGADVTARVYRPD
-525 DGSAVTGRI
+525 GLD
-534 FRPHGFD
+534 P
-541 AARKYPAVVFV
+541 ARKYPAVVFV

-564 WMRLDQTAFNRYLAQ
+564 WMRLDQSAFNRYLAQ
-579 AGYVVLDV
+579 EGYVVLDV

-607 GDVDVAD
+607 GEIDVAD
-614 VLGGVEFLRGLG
+614 VLGGVEYLRGLG
-626 YVDMDRIGIWGH
+626 YIDMDRIGIWGH
-638 SYGGFMVASALLR
+638 SYGGFMVASSMLR
-651 SPETFAVG
+651 SPETFAAG

-689 PEGTRRGSPITYAA
+689 PEGTRRGSPITYAG
-703 NLVRP
+703 NLIRP

-745 EAHGIQGPRARSDYY
+745 EAHGIRGPRARSDYY
-760 RRIAEYLDRYLREE
+760 RRIADYLNRYLLVA
-774 PAER
+774 PGTALDH

>member
-1 MNSHFSRRV
+1 MMAGITARGGRRTLRPSRTA
-10 VSATK
+10 S
-15 AARRPADQRMMGRAH
+15 P
-30 QRPAPRPF
+30 RPAPLWPHSVLPGYRT
-38 PAGRVS
+38 
-44 RGPVAG
+44 
-50 LVAGISLL
+50 LL
-58 AAPAIAQEAPQLTTD
+58 AIVALLVTGVEAITAQDAPRLTTD

-87 PNGQRIAFTVGEG
+87 PDGASIAFTVTEG
-100 ETNSSAI
+100 ETNSSALYL
-107 FIADVD
+107 ANLD
-113 GTVRRLS
+113 GDVRRLA
-120 LRRTDDPDRSGEP
+120 LSGED
-133 VMRTLLPEPWTPDG
+133 VMRALLPEPWTPDG
-147 GTLLYLAGGDIR
+147 NTLLYLAGGDIH
-159 AADAGTGAARTLV
+159 AADVAAGSSRTVV

-204 RESELWVLDLKGGGV
+204 RESELWVLDLMDGGV

-239 DGTKILYT
+239 DGTRILYT

-269 RFTLIGYGRVRLGVI
+269 DFTLIGYGRVRLGVI
-284 PATGGETTWL
+284 PVDGGETTWL
-294 GPPEGERYSLR
+294 GPGDGERYSLR
-305 GGSGAYWSPDGNSV
+305 GGSQAHWSPDGSSV

-333 RIASPAT
+333 RIASPET

-354 ISPLAIWVA
+354 ISPLAIWIRWA
-363 WSPDSRRL
+363 PDSRRL
-371 LFTSERTD
+371 VFTSERTD
-379 WNHVYTIDARADDPR
+379 WNHVYVIDVDADDAGAEPKQ
-394 PLQITSGDFT
+394 LTSGTFT

-441 YEVPAAGGEWRRVTP
+441 YEVSADGGERRRVTP

-469 GSRVAYLH
+469 GSRLAYLY

-485 LYVQEVDSDDP
+485 LFVQEIDSGEP
-496 LQLTSLAVP
+496 RQLTTLAVP
-505 AWLEEYRLRT
+505 EWLEGYQLRE
-515 PEIVRFPSPD
+515 PEVVRFPSAGD
-525 DGSAVTGRI
+525 NAEVTARI
-534 FRPHGFD
+534 FRPAGLD
-541 AARKYPAVVFV
+541 PARQYPAVIFV

-564 WMRLDQTAFNRYLAQ
+564 WTRMDQPAFNRYLAQ
-579 AGYVVLDV
+579 EGYVVLDV

-607 GDVDVAD
+607 GDIDVAD
-614 VLGGVEFLRGLG
+614 VLGGVEYLRGLG
-626 YVDMDRIGIWGH
+626 YVDMERIGTWGH
-638 SYGGFMVASALLR
+638 SYGGFMVASSMLR
-651 SPETFAVG
+651 SPETFAAG

-703 NLVRP
+703 NLLRP

-727 NELLA
+727 NELLR

-745 EAHGIQGPRARSDYY
+745 EAHGIRGPQARSDYF
-760 RRIAEYLDRYLREE
+760 RRIAQYLDRHLAAAPGTASDR
-774 PAER
+774 